1 MSLQAPPLQAGPGHK
16 HLECKDTSI
25 TSFHLHKEGGGH
37 ENVWTRNQFVEGSCW
52 ELKFLCK
59 IILNVCRGWLGLAGL
74 APPLVSTH
82 TKPRR
87 FWEAKQS
94 RVASLESR
102 RLATVG
108 ASETGRQCD
117 RDWAANTAAFL
128 PLHLWAPAQ
137 NVWKY
142 GKIVSRDKQWRHLLP
157 GRQSSLA
164 YPLPPPGEIAAKIIT
179 FYGEHPF
186 FSETFTTHII
196 IINWFSLCQSC
207 L

>member
-1 MSLQAPPLQAGPGHK
+1 M
-16 HLECKDTSI
+16 
-25 TSFHLHKEGGGH
+25 
-37 ENVWTRNQFVEGSCW
+37 EGSCW
-52 ELKFLCK
+52 ELKLLCK
-59 IILNVCRGWLGLAGL
+59 IILNVCRGWLGLDGL

-102 RLATVG
+102 RLATAGV
-108 ASETGRQCD
+108 SETGRQCD
-117 RDWAANTAAFL
+117 RDWALNTVVFL

-164 YPLPPPGEIAAKIIT
+164 CPLPPPWRNCCKNYYILWRAS
-179 FYGEHPF
+179 F
-186 FSETFTTHII
+186 FLGNIYYAYHYHKLIFTVSKLFVISWWLI
-196 IINWFSLCQSC
+196 LVNSDRK
-207 L
+207 